1 MADAKGKRLMPNL
14 YLGTIGWSYNFWK
27 GPFYPKKL
35 PSNKF
40 LSFYASHF
48 NSVEVDGTF
57 YRIPTE
63 QTVINWTQ
71 QTPEGFLFSL
81 KFPQVITHIRMLKN
95 CQPETKFFLERASL
109 LEEKLGPLLLQ
120 LPPNF
125 DISHLPD
132 LADFLGKLPYTCRYV
147 VEARNESLLTEE
159 FYSLLR
165 ANNVALAWVDSPL
178 MPQVD
183 QLTSDFLYVRW
194 AGDRKK
200 VKGILGKIEVNKEKE
215 LEAWAGKIKPFLEK
229 KTVVFG
235 YFGKYYSG
243 YPPLDVKRLIEYL
256 ALKK

>member
-1 MADAKGKRLMPNL
+1 MAVAEGKRLMPNL

-27 GPFYPKKL
+27 GPFYPKKQ
-35 PSNKF
+35 PSNM
-40 LSFYASHF
+40 LLAFYASHF

-71 QTPEGFLFSL
+71 RTPEGFLFSL

-95 CQPETKFFLERASL
+95 CQPETDVFLDRASL
-109 LEEKLGPLLLQ
+109 LEDKLGPLLLQ

-125 DISHLPD
+125 DIAHLPD
-132 LADFLGKLPYTCRYV
+132 LADFLGKLPSAHRYV

-165 ANNVALAWVDSPL
+165 ANNVVLAWVDSSL

-194 AGDRKK
+194 VGDRKR
-200 VKGILGKIEVNKEKE
+200 VKGTLGKIEVNKEKE
-215 LEAWAGKIKPFLEK
+215 LEVWAGKIKVFLEK

-235 YFGKYYSG
+235 YFGKCYSG
-243 YPPLDVKRLIEYL
+243 YPPLDVKWFLEYL
-256 ALKK
+256 ALNK

>member
-1 MADAKGKRLMPNL
+1 MPNL

-35 PSNKF
+35 PSNK
-40 LSFYASHF
+40 LLGFYASHF

-95 CQPETKFFLERASL
+95 CQPETKFFLERAIL

-132 LADFLGKLPYTCRYV
+132 LADFLGKLPNTCRYV

-165 ANNVALAWVDSPL
+165 ANNAALAWVDSPL

-183 QLTSDFLYVRW
+183 KLTSDFLYVRW
-194 AGDRKK
+194 AGDRKR
-200 VKGILGKIEVNKEKE
+200 VKGTLGKIEVNKEKE
-215 LEAWAGKIKPFLEK
+215 LEAWAEKIKPFLEK
-229 KTVVFG
+229 KTVVFE

-243 YPPLDVKRLIEYL
+243 YPPSDINLLLKFL
-256 ALKK
+256 AQDY